1 MNREETIAS
10 IGTILNRVIQ
20 DKGEEPH
27 KMREDTRILGG
38 ELPVDS
44 LDLAAVV
51 VQLEEMTGCD
61 PFKDGFIEFQT
72 VGELASLYC
81 PPGNA

>member
-1 MNREETIAS
+1 MNRDETIAS
-10 IGTILNRVIQ
+10 IASILNRVIQ
-20 DKGEEPH
+20 DKGEEPR
-27 KMREDTRILGG
+27 KIREDTRILGG

-51 VQLEEMTGCD
+51 VQLEEMTGGD

-81 PPGNA
+81 PPGGA